1 MKKSASLLAVLAMS
15 VTLGTGCAY
24 IGGGTD
30 LGAVARDAGLENVT
44 TGDGNYP
51 GYVATGH
58 HTGVEIGIAV
68 GIPFVLKLFEIYPAA
83 TNEDLLTDVAKAAKA
98 DGATALINTK
108 PNEDLYIGFPFGI
121 VGLYVD
127 KASGTGIRPR

>member
-1 MKKSASLLAVLAMS
+1 MIKKVGLLATLALAVS
-15 VTLGTGCAY
+15 LGSGCAY
-24 IGGGTD
+24 IGGGTN
-30 LGAVARDAGLENVT
+30 LAQVARNSGLENVT

-51 GYVATGH
+51 NYVATGH

-68 GIPFVLKLFEIYPAA
+68 GIPFIIKLFEIYPAA

-98 DGATALINTK
+98 DGASSMINVA
-108 PNEDLYIGFPFGI
+108 PNKDLYIGFPFGI

-127 KASGTGIRPR
+127 SASGTGIRPR